1 MFTTRMSEARTSK
14 VELQDVSFATV
25 EAVVKFAYTA
35 NIRLNDSNVQD
46 LLSAANQYQV
56 TTLVLLFWPLQSAVK
71 FVMPIQAQ

>member
-25 EAVVKFAYTA
+25 EAVVEFAYTA

-56 TTLVLLFWPLQSAVK
+56 TTLVLLFWPLQSEVK
-71 FVMPIQAQ
+71 FVMPNQVH

>member
-25 EAVVKFAYTA
+25 EAVVEFAYTA

-56 TTLVLLFWPLQSAVK
+56 TTLVLLFWPLQSEVK
-71 FVMPIQAQ
+71 FVMPIQAH

>member
-25 EAVVKFAYTA
+25 EAVVEFAYTA

-56 TTLVLLFWPLQSAVK
+56 TTLVLLFWPLQSEVK
-71 FVMPIQAQ
+71 FVMPNQAH

>member
-25 EAVVKFAYTA
+25 EAVVEFAYTA

-56 TTLVLLFWPLQSAVK
+56 TALKIVILTILW
-71 FVMPIQAQ
+71 